1 MSNMSVADVKL
12 ISYIRRELLL
22 SRDMLNEITRVLK
35 SMDSV
40 DKEDSRER
48 LERIRSSK
56 KDVETIQ
63 LDFLNYISKISKGMT
78 HREDWLRV
86 ESKISNIT
94 DKLSGISYRL
104 GFLLEK
110 NWSVPRD
117 ILDKLTIISSTLDKM
132 IQSLDTILVKTSE
145 DPETA
150 LKSIKN
156 LSKIESEIDFHYR
169 DVLFTILDSNI
180 SQSSMLLLL
189 NIAEMLE
196 ESSDI
201 LNNAAN
207 DLYIIL
213 FDLI

>member
-35 SMDSV
+35 SMDSI

-48 LERIRSSK
+48 LEHIRSSK

-94 DKLSGISYRL
+94 DKFSGISYRL

-132 IQSLDTILVKTSE
+132 IQSLDIILVKTSE

-201 LNNAAN
+201 LNDAAN

-213 FDLI
+213 FDLV

>member
-213 FDLI
+213 FDII

>member
-12 ISYIRRELLL
+12 VSYIRKELML
-22 SRDMLNEITRVLK
+22 SRDMLNEITRVFKTINSGSK
-35 SMDSV
+35 SDS
-40 DKEDSRER
+40 KER
-48 LERIRSSK
+48 LQNIRNTK

-63 LDFLNYISKISKGMT
+63 VEFLNYVSKISKGMT

-94 DKLSGISYRL
+94 DKFSGISYRL
-104 GFLLEK
+104 GFMLEK
-110 NWSVPRD
+110 SWIIPQN
-117 ILDKLTIISSTLDKM
+117 ILAKLVSISDTLNRM
-132 IQSLDTILVKTSE
+132 LQNLDTILLRTYE
-145 DPETA
+145 NPESA
-150 LKSIKN
+150 LRDIREI
-156 LSKIESEIDFHYR
+156 SKIESEIDSYYR

-201 LNNAAN
+201 LNDAAN

-213 FDLI
+213 FDLT

>member
-12 ISYIRRELLL
+12 ISYIRKELIL
-22 SRDMLNEITRVLK
+22 SRDMLGEITRVFN
-35 SMDSV
+35 SMGSV
-40 DKEDSRER
+40 DKKDSRDR
-48 LERIRSSK
+48 LEHVRNSK
-56 KDVETIQ
+56 KDVEMIQ

-94 DKLSGISYRL
+94 DKFSGISYRL

-110 NWSVPRD
+110 NWSVPRE
-117 ILDKLTIISSTLDKM
+117 ILEKLTVISSTLDKM
-132 IQSLDTILVKTSE
+132 MQSLDTILIKTSQ
-145 DPETA
+145 DPEVA
-150 LKSIKN
+150 LKSIKI
-156 LSKIESEIDFHYR
+156 LSEIESEIDSYYR
-169 DVLFTILDSNI
+169 DILFTILDSNI

-201 LNNAAN
+201 LNDAAN

-213 FDLI
+213 FDLV